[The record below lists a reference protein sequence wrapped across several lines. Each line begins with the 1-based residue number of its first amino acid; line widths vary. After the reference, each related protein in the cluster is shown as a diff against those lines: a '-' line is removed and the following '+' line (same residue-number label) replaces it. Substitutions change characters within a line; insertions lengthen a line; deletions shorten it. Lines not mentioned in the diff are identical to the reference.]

1 MTAQKFREDARE
13 HAEKEGELMV
23 REARLMAETAR
34 DEAARSLAREEETLR
49 QVRARRAQLVESFRR
64 LLERELSELAV
75 IEESLELGGEAGE
88 PKKRRARRK
97 PEESASTGGEAA
109 PASSD
114 AEPGEPGEPADAGSG
129 DVQEDWLSSLV
140 EE

>member
-1 MTAQKFREDARE
+1 
-13 HAEKEGELMV
+13 
-23 REARLMAETAR
+23 MAETAR